1 MKRHPAVLLAAAAII
16 AFACATPAFAAPVT
30 AVKNIVLV
38 HGSFAD
44 GSGWRGVADI
54 LEHDGYHVTVAQ
66 PPETSLDDDVTSVK
80 RLLAMQDGPAILVGH
95 SYGGVIITQAGSD
108 PKVAGL
114 VYVAAMAPDDGE
126 AAGQLLQKIPAASTA
141 VTPSADGYLY
151 LDPARFRADFAA
163 DVPANVTRFMALSQV
178 LTNSAAFGQKVTSP
192 AWKTKPSW
200 GIVATEDRA
209 INPDLERFMYQRA
222 GSHVTEIKGSHAVYI
237 SRPKD
242 VAAVIELA
250 AQGAQKH

>member
-1 MKRHPAVLLAAAAII
+1 MKRTISTVFAASIAALPLSSMSAPPAV
-16 AFACATPAFAAPVT
+16 
-30 AVKNIVLV
+30 VKNVVLV

-54 LEHDGYHVTVAQ
+54 LINDGYHVSVVQ
-66 PPETSLDDDVTSVK
+66 PPETSLNEDVAAVK
-80 RLLAMQDGPAILVGH
+80 RVLAVQDGPAILVGH
-95 SYGGVIITQAGSD
+95 SYGGVIITQAGDD

-114 VYVAAMAPDDGE
+114 VYVAAIAPDDGE

-141 VTPSADGYLY
+141 VTPTADGFLY
-151 LDPARFRADFAA
+151 LDPRRFHDDFAA
-163 DVPANVTRFMALSQV
+163 DLPVSETRFMALSQV
-178 LTNSAAFGQKVTSP
+178 VTNGAAFGQKITGP

-222 GSHVTEIKGSHAVYI
+222 GSHVTEIKASHAVYI
-237 SRPKD
+237 SRPKE
-242 VAAVIELA
+242 VAAVIESA
-250 AQGAQKH
+250 AAAVK

>member
-1 MKRHPAVLLAAAAII
+1 MKRTISTV
-16 AFACATPAFAAPVT
+16 FAASIAALPLSSMSAPPA
-30 AVKNIVLV
+30 AVKNVVLV

-54 LEHDGYHVTVAQ
+54 LINDGYHVSVVQ
-66 PPETSLDDDVTSVK
+66 PPETSLNEDVAAVK
-80 RLLAMQDGPAILVGH
+80 RVLAVQDGPAILVGH
-95 SYGGVIITQAGSD
+95 SYGGVIITQAGDD

-114 VYVAAMAPDDGE
+114 VYVAAIAPDDGE

-141 VTPSADGYLY
+141 VTPTADGFLY
-151 LDPARFRADFAA
+151 LDPRRFHDDFAA
-163 DVPANVTRFMALSQV
+163 DLPVSETRFMALSQV
-178 LTNSAAFGQKVTSP
+178 VTNGAAFGQKITGP

-222 GSHVTEIKGSHAVYI
+222 GSHVTEIKASHAVYI
-237 SRPKD
+237 SRPKE
-242 VAAVIELA
+242 VAAVIESA
-250 AQGAQKH
+250 AAAVK